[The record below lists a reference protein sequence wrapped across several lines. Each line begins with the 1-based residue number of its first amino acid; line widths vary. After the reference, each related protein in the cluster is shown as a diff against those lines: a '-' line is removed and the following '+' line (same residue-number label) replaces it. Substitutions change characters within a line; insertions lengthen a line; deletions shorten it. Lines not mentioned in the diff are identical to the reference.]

1 MFNGM
6 LIGQYLPGDS
16 WLHRL
21 DPRTKLVLVLLYSI
35 LVFIPTNLYSLAV
48 AAAFLIAAVVAGRI
62 PAGYLW
68 RGLRPI
74 LFFALIALVFNL
86 FLTPGN
92 ELWRWGP
99 VVITDAGLEI
109 AILAMTRLMLVVL
122 AATLLTLT
130 TSPVALTDGLERLMR
145 PLARLRFPA
154 HEIALMMT
162 IALRF
167 VPTLIAEADRLIKAQ
182 EARGAD
188 LRRGGLLARVR
199 AMIPILVPLFVSSF
213 RRADDL
219 AVAMEARL
227 YRGGE
232 GRTRMVELVL
242 GARDWAAYGIFGVA
256 VVGVVWFIVRG

>member
-1 MFNGM
+1 M
-6 LIGQYLPGDS
+6 
-16 WLHRL
+16 
-21 DPRTKLVLVLLYSI
+21 
-35 LVFIPTNLYSLAV
+35 
-48 AAAFLIAAVVAGRI
+48 
-62 PAGYLW
+62 
-68 RGLRPI
+68 
-74 LFFALIALVFNL
+74 
-86 FLTPGN
+86 
-92 ELWRWGP
+92 
-99 VVITDAGLEI
+99 VITDAGLEI

>member
-21 DPRTKLVLVLLYSI
+21 DPRTKLIVVLLYSV
-35 LVFIPTNLYSLAV
+35 LVFIPSNLYSIAV
-48 AAAFLIAAVVAGRI
+48 AALFLLLAIAVGRI
-62 PAGYLW
+62 PVGYLW

-74 LFFALIALVFNL
+74 LVFALIALVFNL
-86 FLTPGN
+86 FLTPGTTI
-92 ELWRWGP
+92 WTWGP
-99 VVITDAGLEI
+99 LTVTAEGLHI
-109 AILAMTRLMLVVL
+109 AILAMARLILVVQ

-167 VPTLIAEADRLIKAQ
+167 VPTLINEADRLIKAQ

-188 LRRGGLLARVR
+188 MRRGGLMSRIR

-232 GRTRMVELVL
+232 ARTRMYELAFT
-242 GARDWAAYGIFGVA
+242 GADWAAFACFLVA
-256 VVGVVWFIVRG
+256 AAGAVAFMLR

>member
-1 MFNGM
+1 VFNGM

-21 DPRTKLVLVLLYSI
+21 DPRTKLLLVLLYSI
-35 LVFIPTNLYSLAV
+35 LVFIPSNLYSIAMAAVFLVVAV
-48 AAAFLIAAVVAGRI
+48 AVGRI
-62 PAGYLW
+62 PTGYLW
-68 RGLRPI
+68 RGMRPI

-86 FLTPGN
+86 FLTPGKTIFQ
-92 ELWRWGP
+92 WGFLT
-99 VVITDAGLEI
+99 VTDEGLHI
-109 AILAMTRLMLVVL
+109 AVLAMSRLILVVL

-167 VPTLIAEADRLIKAQ
+167 VPTLIGEADRLIKAQ
-182 EARGAD
+182 EARGAEM
-188 LRRGGLLARVR
+188 RRGGLFSRIR

-232 GRTRMVELVL
+232 GRTRMYEL
-242 GARDWAAYGIFGVA
+242 AFSKADWAAFGLFLVAAAGII
-256 VVGVVWFIVRG
+256 WFMVR